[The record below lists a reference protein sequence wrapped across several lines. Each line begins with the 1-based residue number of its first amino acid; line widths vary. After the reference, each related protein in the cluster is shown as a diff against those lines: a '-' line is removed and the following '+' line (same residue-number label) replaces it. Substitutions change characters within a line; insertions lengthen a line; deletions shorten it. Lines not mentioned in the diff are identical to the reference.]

1 MSRTDKRIGAKTFLP
16 GKRAGATECRTDVKT
31 GKDAPRRG
39 ATAELIAEAS
49 KALSQLP
56 VSPAAPNQG
65 SSNNHISKKG
75 LG

>member
-1 MSRTDKRIGAKTFLP
+1 MSRTDERIGAKTFLP

-31 GKDAPRRG
+31 GKAVPSRDAS
-39 ATAELIAEAS
+39 AELVAEAS
-49 KALSQLP
+49 KTLCQLP
-56 VSPAAPNQG
+56 LSHTAPNQG